1 MRLSVPVAAVALV
14 ATTSVSAFA
23 FTAFSPRTRK
33 AIAFG
38 IGSTS
43 LLASSPS
50 PSSSNSN
57 NNNNV
62 GRDLHEFDFLLREQT
77 AHQTAQQTAQQTETT
92 QHSGSRRGIALGGNS
107 DGKSVILASSF
118 AGAPNQVQEQEEAA
132 GAVDPD
138 DPYAN
143 SLEDDSLQLNK
154 IQSFEEQQVSQ
165 PSFENRLKQMDLQDI
180 IATIILPSIV
190 AFAGLRWGFNKV
202 SGKVKDTTQST
213 LDNFAKEMMYHDGDF
228 DEMKMAVADYSK
240 RLLWLG
246 PAKKDIMLKKYL
258 EVYAKKKTVSPKSIS
273 SLSYAFSLFKLSEE
287 QAAAVLVSLCRQMG
301 TDKISSAGK
310 LLFLG
315 SRILKS
321 KEGKAALQPIKEL
334 IKSTYREEAVAETMM
349 ETSQQ

>member
-1 MRLSVPVAAVALV
+1 MRLTVAVVSLA
-14 ATTSVSAFA
+14 ATSSAFA
-23 FTAFSPRTRK
+23 FTAFSPRARRAT
-33 AIAFG
+33 AFTPF
-38 IGSTS
+38 GSS
-43 LLASSPS
+43 RLASSS
-50 PSSSNSN
+50 SSSSSSNSN
-57 NNNNV
+57 NNM
-62 GRDLHEFDFLLREQT
+62 GKDLHEFDFLLREQT
-77 AHQTAQQTAQQTETT
+77 SQQTTQQTQT
-92 QHSGSRRGIALGGNS
+92 QHSGSRRGIALGENAN
-107 DGKSVILASSF
+107 GKSVILASSF
-118 AGAPNQVQEQEEAA
+118 AGAPNQVQEQQEEETT
-132 GAVDPD
+132 GGSSVDPD

-143 SLEDDSLQLNK
+143 SLEDDALQLGK
-154 IQSFEEQQVSQ
+154 IQSFEEQQVSK
-165 PSFENRLKQMDLQDI
+165 PSLESRLKQMDLQDI

-202 SGKVKDTTQST
+202 AVRVKDTTKST
-213 LDNFAKEMMYHDGDF
+213 LDGFAKEMIYHDGDF
-228 DEMKMAVADYSK
+228 DEMSMCVADYSK
-240 RLLWLG
+240 RLVWMG
-246 PAKKDIMLKKYL
+246 PAKKDQMLKKYL

-321 KEGKAALQPIKEL
+321 KEGKAALTPIKEL

>member
-1 MRLSVPVAAVALV
+1 MRLSVAAVSLI

-23 FTAFSPRTRK
+23 FTAFSPRTRR
-33 AIAFG
+33 ATAFY
-38 IGSTS
+38 
-43 LLASSPS
+43 ASS
-50 PSSSNSN
+50 SSSSN
-57 NNNNV
+57 NNNI
-62 GRDLHEFDFLLREQT
+62 GKDLHEFDFLLREQT
-77 AHQTAQQTAQQTETT
+77 AQQASETSDQTQQT
-92 QHSGSRRGIALGGNS
+92 QHSGSRRGIALGGNA

-118 AGAPNQVQEQEEAA
+118 AGAPSQVQEQEEAVDT
-132 GAVDPD
+132 VDPD

-154 IQSFEEQQVSQ
+154 IQSFEEQQVSK
-165 PSFENRLKQMDLQDI
+165 PSMENRLKQMDLQDI

-202 SGKVKDTTQST
+202 SGKVKETTKFT
-213 LDNFAKEMMYHDGDF
+213 LDNFAKEMIYHDGDF

-240 RLLWLG
+240 RLMWMG
-246 PAKKDIMLKKYL
+246 PAKKDVMLKKYL

-287 QAAAVLVSLCRQMG
+287 KAAAVLVSLCQQMG
-301 TDKISSAGK
+301 TDKISSAAK

>member
-1 MRLSVPVAAVALV
+1 MTMRLSVAAVALV

-23 FTAFSPRTRK
+23 FTAFSPRTRR
-33 AIAFG
+33 ATAFG
-38 IGSTS
+38 TS
-43 LLASSPS
+43 SLSA
-50 PSSSNSN
+50 SSNSN
-57 NNNNV
+57 NI
-62 GRDLHEFDFLLREQT
+62 GKDLHEFDFLLREQT
-77 AHQTAQQTAQQTETT
+77 AQTTDQTQQT

-118 AGAPNQVQEQEEAA
+118 AGAPNQVQEEEEVA
-132 GAVDPD
+132 AVDPD

-154 IQSFEEQQVSQ
+154 IQSFEEQQVSK
-165 PSFENRLKQMDLQDI
+165 PSLENRLKQMDLQDI
-180 IATIILPSIV
+180 IATIILPSII
-190 AFAGLRWGFNKV
+190 AFAGLRWGFTKV
-202 SGKVKDTTQST
+202 SVKVKDTTKST
-213 LDNFAKEMMYHDGDF
+213 LDNFAKEMIYHDGDF

-240 RLLWLG
+240 KLMWMG
-246 PAKKDIMLKKYL
+246 PSKKDTMLKKYL

-273 SLSYAFSLFKLSEE
+273 SLSYAFSLFNLSEE

-321 KEGKAALQPIKEL
+321 KEGKEALSPIKEL
-334 IKSTYREEAVAETMM
+334 IKSTYREEAVAETMVDV
-349 ETSQQ
+349 SQQ

>member
-1 MRLSVPVAAVALV
+1 MRLTAAVVSLA
-14 ATTSVSAFA
+14 ATTTATTSAFA
-23 FTAFSPRTRK
+23 FTFSPRTKRVNVNS
-33 AIAFG
+33 
-38 IGSTS
+38 GSR
-43 LLASSPS
+43 LLASS
-50 PSSSNSN
+50 SNIN
-57 NNNNV
+57 NNNKNI
-62 GRDLHEFDFLLREQT
+62 GKDLHEFDFLLREQT
-77 AHQTAQQTAQQTETT
+77 QT
-92 QHSGSRRGIALGGNS
+92 QHTGVVASGSRRGIALGGNADA
-107 DGKSVILASSF
+107 DGKRTILASSF

-132 GAVDPD
+132 TTSDGD

-154 IQSFEEQQVSQ
+154 IQSFQEQQVSK
-165 PSFENRLKQMDLQDI
+165 PSLENRLKEMDLQDI

-202 SGKVKDTTQST
+202 SGKVKTSAKTT
-213 LDNFAKEMMYHDGDF
+213 LDAFAKEMIYHDGDF
-228 DEMKMAVADYSK
+228 DEMKMAVADYNN
-240 RLLWLG
+240 RLVWMG
-246 PAKKDIMLKKYL
+246 PAKKDAMLKKYL

-321 KEGKAALQPIKEL
+321 SEGKAALTPIKEL
-334 IKSTYREEAVAETMM
+334 IKSTYREEAVAETMI
-349 ETSQQ
+349 EVSQQ

>member
-1 MRLSVPVAAVALV
+1 MRLSVAVVSLV

-23 FTAFSPRTRK
+23 FTAFSPRATRR
-33 AIAFG
+33 ATAFG
-38 IGSTS
+38 PSS
-43 LLASSPS
+43 VLKASS
-50 PSSSNSN
+50 SSSSN
-57 NNNNV
+57 NNNNI
-62 GRDLHEFDFLLREQT
+62 GKDLHEFDFLLREQT
-77 AHQTAQQTAQQTETT
+77 VAQQQAETSDQTQTTQQT
-92 QHSGSRRGIALGGNS
+92 QHSGSRRGIALGGGNA

-118 AGAPNQVQEQEEAA
+118 AGAPNQVQEQQEE
-132 GAVDPD
+132 AVDPD

-154 IQSFEEQQVSQ
+154 IQSFEEQQVSK
-165 PSFENRLKQMDLQDI
+165 PSLENRLKQMDLQDI

-190 AFAGLRWGFNKV
+190 AFAGLRWGFTKV
-202 SGKVKDTTQST
+202 STKVKATTKTT
-213 LDNFAKEMMYHDGDF
+213 LDNFAKEMIYHDGDF

-240 RLLWLG
+240 RLMWMG
-246 PAKKDIMLKKYL
+246 PAKRDVMLKKYL

-287 QAAAVLVSLCRQMG
+287 QAAGVLVSLCQQMG